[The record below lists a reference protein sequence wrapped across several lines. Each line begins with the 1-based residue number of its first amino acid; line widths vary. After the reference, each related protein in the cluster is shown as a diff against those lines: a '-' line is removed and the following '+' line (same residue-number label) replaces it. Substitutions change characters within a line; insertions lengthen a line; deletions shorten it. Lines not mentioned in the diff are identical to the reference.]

1 MKKGIWAAALWMA
14 AMIGL
19 SGCGAKA
26 NNAEENF
33 ASPQIEEL
41 EEEKE
46 TDISEIL
53 PEAEIRQMILEKESE
68 SPKGWREAYQT
79 FIDDWKQIEKYGDF
93 SYLEMYFG
101 KEHYNFDKYFLCDV
115 DGNGTPELFLYSTY
129 MGLTAVFTYT
139 DVPVFL
145 LYNDICGINF
155 ETDEVVIHGHWHG
168 AGGSWENEWSAYCI
182 SEDTAEYTMYI
193 DFMDLSEYDEGI
205 RYTVYDAE
213 TEEYI
218 DSQDGTEYDAF
229 YTAHVKPCILAEDYL
244 LYDFYDESGFDHIQ

>member
-1 MKKGIWAAALWMA
+1 
-14 AMIGL
+14 
-19 SGCGAKA
+19 
-26 NNAEENF
+26 
-33 ASPQIEEL
+33 
-41 EEEKE
+41 
-46 TDISEIL
+46 
-53 PEAEIRQMILEKESE
+53 
-68 SPKGWREAYQT
+68 
-79 FIDDWKQIEKYGDF
+79 
-93 SYLEMYFG
+93 
-101 KEHYNFDKYFLCDV
+101 
-115 DGNGTPELFLYSTY
+115 

>member
-26 NNAEENF
+26 NKAEENF

-79 FIDDWKQIEKYGDF
+79 FIDDWKQMEKYGAYGSVYLHRCACF
-93 SYLEMYFG
+93 SF
-101 KEHYNFDKYFLCDV
+101 
-115 DGNGTPELFLYSTY
+115 
-129 MGLTAVFTYT
+129 
-139 DVPVFL
+139 
-145 LYNDICGINF
+145 I
-155 ETDEVVIHGHWHG
+155 
-168 AGGSWENEWSAYCI
+168 
-182 SEDTAEYTMYI
+182 
-193 DFMDLSEYDEGI
+193 
-205 RYTVYDAE
+205 
-213 TEEYI
+213 
-218 DSQDGTEYDAF
+218 
-229 YTAHVKPCILAEDYL
+229 
-244 LYDFYDESGFDHIQ
+244 